1 MLHWMLSSGRRCVG
15 AHVVGAYSAR
25 EPTIEQSVFGALPTH
40 AAYNDR
46 MQFAH
51 LAEAWLLMR
60 KHEELVNR
68 KYTWVLRTRNDLVYR
83 PDFIFQ
89 PGWLTTLPARSIAAA
104 NLHDVN
110 LLGWPHRGIGD
121 AWLLGARKEIMA
133 VAMLLGQER
142 SAVATKTLQNSVGAY
157 QCNTS
162 AAAHTCTAERIMGKS
177 LLLHNISITWL
188 PVCFMLARAAA
199 RLAIG
204 GQNRTNSLAVSP
216 AVWQSKCN
224 AIDERLANGTIIFG
238 DASGAVF
245 TVTGRTKSLLCRTA
259 KELLQ
264 TPVTCL
270 DRVPHTCCK

>member
-1 MLHWMLSSGRRCVG
+1 
-15 AHVVGAYSAR
+15 
-25 EPTIEQSVFGALPTH
+25 
-40 AAYNDR
+40 
-46 MQFAH
+46 
-51 LAEAWLLMR
+51 
-60 KHEELVNR
+60 
-68 KYTWVLRTRNDLVYR
+68 
-83 PDFIFQ
+83 
-89 PGWLTTLPARSIAAA
+89 
-104 NLHDVN
+104 
-110 LLGWPHRGIGD
+110 
-121 AWLLGARKEIMA
+121 
-133 VAMLLGQER
+133 MLLGQGR

-238 DASGAVF
+238 HASGAVF